1 MPTASTAAVASSI
14 VSRSPPPLSTGTMP
28 HFTTRLLTVAI
39 TIDVTATLIS
49 CERAHSPMESV
60 IASTSVR
67 PHHRGQDEPMA
78 RQMELS
84 CLRLNRRPLAV
95 RQTGAA
101 QLPTRVR
108 LS

>member
-1 MPTASTAAVASSI
+1 
-14 VSRSPPPLSTGTMP
+14 MP
-28 HFTTRLLTVAI
+28 HFTTRLLTVAV
-39 TIDVTATLIS
+39 TIEVTATVIS
-49 CERAHSPMESV
+49 CERAQSPMESV

-67 PHHRGQDEPMA
+67 PTIGQDEPMA